1 MKFQEMPY
9 SRVDFE
15 KAAAELDAIMEEFRN
30 ASSAEEE
37 FAAHRRYYALSDH
50 IRTMTVL
57 SLIRHS
63 IDTEDAFYSEEKD
76 YYDRMLPDF
85 ANREVQYHHLLLNSR
100 FRGELEKKIGK
111 PAFVNMELDAKSVS
125 EADVPLMQEE
135 NALGTRYEKLLASAQ
150 IPWEGD
156 VLNLSMMTPHLTSPD
171 RSVRTRAAEAVNSYY
186 LSIADELDEIYDLL
200 VKNRTEQAKVL
211 GFNTYTELGYCR
223 MMRNSYGRAE
233 VENFRRQVKE
243 FWVPFAEEV
252 WENRRKRLGLDRL
265 LHLDEG
271 VSHRDGSPRPLGT
284 PEEILEEGRRMYDEL
299 SPETSEFFGF
309 MMDNGLLDVFS
320 RKHKQVG
327 GYMEYLP
334 EFRAPFIFANFNGT
348 SGDVD
353 VITHECGHAFQG
365 YLIGKE
371 DDVREHW
378 DITMETAE
386 THSMSMEFFTN
397 PWMERFFGDR
407 AGDFLTSQL
416 EDAVTFIPYGCMVDE
431 FQHIVYDNPQL
442 TPQQRKDAWKK
453 LEQIYK
459 PHLDYGEASSF
470 YAGGCYWQRQHHI
483 YTSPFYYIDYAIAQ
497 TNALQYRLW
506 METDRKGAWESYL
519 KLCRLSASD
528 FFGNMIRAAGL
539 PDPFADGQIQRLAD
553 GLRELYRNMI

>member
-37 FAAHRRYYALSDH
+37 FAAHQRYYALSDH

-85 ANREVQYHHLLLNSR
+85 AKREVQYHHLLLNSR
-100 FRGELEKKIGK
+100 FRGELEKKIGQ

-125 EADVPLMQEE
+125 EAAVPLMQEE

-371 DDVREHW
+371 DNVREHW

-497 TNALQYRLW
+497 TNALQYRLR

>member
-37 FAAHRRYYALSDH
+37 FAAHQRYYALSDH

-100 FRGELEKKIGK
+100 FRGELEKKIGQ

-125 EADVPLMQEE
+125 EAAIPLMQEE

-211 GFNTYTELGYCR
+211 GFDTYTGLGYCR

>member
-37 FAAHRRYYALSDH
+37 FAAHQRYYALSDH

-125 EADVPLMQEE
+125 EAAVPLMQEE

-211 GFNTYTELGYCR
+211 GFDTYTELGYYR
-223 MMRNSYGRAE
+223 MMRNSYGREE

-327 GYMEYLP
+327 GYMEYLS

>member
-37 FAAHRRYYALSDH
+37 FAAHQRYYALSDH

-100 FRGELEKKIGK
+100 FRGELEKKIGQ

-125 EADVPLMQEE
+125 EAAVPLMQEE

-252 WENRRKRLGLDRL
+252 WENRRKRLGLTGCCISMRASATETEARVPSEL
-265 LHLDEG
+265 LRKSLKKAAECTT
-271 VSHRDGSPRPLGT
+271 SFPRRP
-284 PEEILEEGRRMYDEL
+284 P
-299 SPETSEFFGF
+299 
-309 MMDNGLLDVFS
+309 
-320 RKHKQVG
+320 
-327 GYMEYLP
+327 
-334 EFRAPFIFANFNGT
+334 
-348 SGDVD
+348 
-353 VITHECGHAFQG
+353 
-365 YLIGKE
+365 
-371 DDVREHW
+371 
-378 DITMETAE
+378 
-386 THSMSMEFFTN
+386 
-397 PWMERFFGDR
+397 
-407 AGDFLTSQL
+407 
-416 EDAVTFIPYGCMVDE
+416 
-431 FQHIVYDNPQL
+431 
-442 TPQQRKDAWKK
+442 
-453 LEQIYK
+453 
-459 PHLDYGEASSF
+459 SSL
-470 YAGGCYWQRQHHI
+470 
-483 YTSPFYYIDYAIAQ
+483 
-497 TNALQYRLW
+497 AL
-506 METDRKGAWESYL
+506 
-519 KLCRLSASD
+519 
-528 FFGNMIRAAGL
+528 
-539 PDPFADGQIQRLAD
+539 
-553 GLRELYRNMI
+553 

>member
-125 EADVPLMQEE
+125 EAAVPLMQEE

-299 SPETSEFFGF
+299 SSETSEFFGF

-365 YLIGKE
+365 YLIGK
-371 DDVREHW
+371 R
-378 DITMETAE
+378 TMCGNTGISRWRRRRRTPCPWNSSRIPGWSASSETA
-386 THSMSMEFFTN
+386 
-397 PWMERFFGDR
+397 
-407 AGDFLTSQL
+407 Q
-416 EDAVTFIPYGCMVDE
+416 
-431 FQHIVYDNPQL
+431 
-442 TPQQRKDAWKK
+442 
-453 LEQIYK
+453 
-459 PHLDYGEASSF
+459 
-470 YAGGCYWQRQHHI
+470 
-483 YTSPFYYIDYAIAQ
+483 AI
-497 TNALQYRLW
+497 
-506 METDRKGAWESYL
+506 S
-519 KLCRLSASD
+519 
-528 FFGNMIRAAGL
+528 
-539 PDPFADGQIQRLAD
+539 
-553 GLRELYRNMI
+553 